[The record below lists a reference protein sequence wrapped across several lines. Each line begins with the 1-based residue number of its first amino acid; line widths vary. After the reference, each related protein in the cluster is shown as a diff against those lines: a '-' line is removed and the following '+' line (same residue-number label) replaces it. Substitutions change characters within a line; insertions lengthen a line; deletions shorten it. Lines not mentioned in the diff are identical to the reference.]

1 MIYTVDCSQCPLS
14 TQNQLDSIDEFEVN
28 TRSEKMIYTM
38 DGEEVHMIPMHLDYC
53 YNRVVLPLR
62 NSDEGKYSTV
72 QYSTV
77 CLSPMNPTPLSIAIQ
92 KVKAKLARRRG

>member
-1 MIYTVDCSQCPLS
+1 MDLRIEPWTIPSTVHNVRSR
-14 TQNQLDSIDEFEVN
+14 LDSIDEFEVN

-38 DGEEVHMIPMHLDYC
+38 DGEEVHMIPMLLDYC

-72 QYSTV
+72 
-77 CLSPMNPTPLSIAIQ
+77 CLSPAQ
-92 KVKAKLARRRG
+92 